1 MCVLIFDLS
10 YHHGN
15 RHKQKEREDRT
26 PNITLRLLHQET
38 NCLTEVTIQKAQT
51 WVRGGDNRCNKPD
64 TLAGMAVGSD
74 SKDIVGVAVWI
85 RVVYRVFP
93 GACTELMYQ
102 SLFFFFFGTTV
113 ASDVCGG
120 PTSPYSDEHTPGGS
134 TGGEPAAALLV
145 YGWLQL
151 QTVDQDATDV
161 AGSIRI
167 PVHN

>member
-1 MCVLIFDLS
+1 MGEGWRQQVQQARYSRGDGRRLRLEG
-10 YHHGN
+10 HHG
-15 RHKQKEREDRT
+15 RGCLDSRRVSGIPWCLYRT
-26 PNITLRLLHQET
+26 NVPIT
-38 NCLTEVTIQKAQT
+38 
-51 WVRGGDNRCNKPD
+51 
-64 TLAGMAVGSD
+64 
-74 SKDIVGVAVWI
+74 
-85 RVVYRVFP
+85 
-93 GACTELMYQ
+93 
-102 SLFFFFFGTTV
+102 LFFFFFGTTV

-161 AGSIRI
+161 AGSVRI